1 MIHRPTLPPREGY
14 VEVEI
19 DGVRQYQK
27 VDSPYA
33 MAEEVEKHT
42 VSILDIQEMTVDHEF
57 RLVLLELG
65 V

>member
-1 MIHRPTLPPREGY
+1 MITKPQLPPKAGY

-33 MAEEVEKHT
+33 MAEEVEEHT
-42 VSILDIQEMTVDHEF
+42 VSILDVQEMTVDQEF